1 MANGYD
7 APQLFFR
14 SALDV
19 GPGFPKT
26 SGVVVFL
33 GVVRGRS

>member
-1 MANGYD
+1 MAMMRRSCSFVCAID
-7 APQLFFR
+7 A
-14 SALDV
+14 